1 VTVSYSTP
9 AAGEPEQTFIISM
22 FRNRQDNRPRAVS
35 TTWRGLIKS
44 LCSHLRLV
52 DKHDAALWSPARFED
67 GKVRGKENVVEVSV
81 LADDIDDGTD
91 ASTVQYWLG
100 DLRYVIT
107 SSYSHTPD
115 HPKLRV
121 VIDLTEAIP
130 CAEYDQTWRRAN
142 QHLMHCHVDPS
153 TKDAARMYYRP
164 SCPLLTT
171 RATGRG
177 GTMPYQ
183 QIIADLNPRE
193 PNWWLYEREAAGKTT
208 FLQVRHSDNPSLTP
222 ERMKPLEALTGFL
235 RDRLLLGLRASAE
248 GMYFT
253 EFDPRLHVVE
263 PFDIPPEWPRWI
275 AVDYGYAH
283 PFVALWFAR
292 EKPGGR
298 IYLYR
303 EVSAAGLRDEQQ
315 AALILERSQGEQIEL
330 VVLDPSMFNQRGEQ
344 NRPSIAYIYAAQGVQ
359 HLSRGGI
366 VPGMNNR
373 RQGWAIVRRA
383 LAHGALVTEQR
394 DVEPDELP
402 RLRIMGSRCP
412 NLVRNLPAMVC
423 DPLDPEDVADKIG
436 HVRTPD
442 DEVDALR
449 YGLCAEAQPQEPAYP
464 THLTFVGAG

>member
-1 VTVSYSTP
+1 MPFDLLVEAAERIDQDTRPYRAYGACRELFFRRDHELVLEGP
-9 AAGEPEQTFIISM
+9 ADCGKS
-22 FRNRQDNRPRAVS
+22 RACLEKVHACL
-35 TTWRGLIKS
+35 TKYPGARAAFVRKTRKS
-44 LCSHLRLV
+44 LTSTAMVTFERQVAPEGSVRLWQGEEYRYPNGSKIHLFGLDDPERLKSAELDLIYV
-52 DKHDAALWSPARFED
+52 Q
-67 GKVRGKENVVEVSV
+67 EVSE
-81 LADDIDDGTD
+81 LEQGE
-91 ASTVQYWLG
+91 W
-100 DLRYVIT
+100 
-107 SSYSHTPD
+107 
-115 HPKLRV
+115 
-121 VIDLTEAIP
+121 E
-130 CAEYDQTWRRAN
+130 
-142 QHLMHCHVDPS
+142 
-153 TKDAARMYYRP
+153 
-164 SCPLLTT
+164 LLTT

-235 RDRLLLGLRASAE
+235 RDRLLLGLRVAQE
-248 GMYFT
+248 GQYFT

-263 PFDIPPEWPRWI
+263 PFDIPLEWPRWI
-275 AVDYGYAH
+275 AVDYGFAH

-292 EKPGGR
+292 DQPGGR
-298 IYLYR
+298 IYVYR

-315 AALILERSQGEQIEL
+315 AALILERSKDEQIEL
-330 VVLDPSMFNQRGEQ
+330 VVLDPSMFNRRGEQ
-344 NRPSIAYIYAAQGVQ
+344 QRPSIAYVYAAQGVQ

-383 LAHGALVTEQR
+383 LAHGVLVAEQR

-436 HVRTPD
+436 HMRTPD

-449 YGLCAEAQPQEPAYP
+449 YGLCAEAQPVEPAYP
-464 THLTFVGAG
+464 THLTFMGAG